1 MRTKLR
7 RPSPA
12 LVVALIALFVA
23 LGGTAVAATPIV
35 KRALFADN
43 AGKLQG
49 KTLAAIVQAASA
61 AGAALPS
68 PASTAGGLVTTK
80 TAPWSVSPGLGSD
93 FTVTCDPGQKAV
105 SGGFEDP
112 EGWGHPWDSRP
123 TRDGAGWQVFVSV
136 GREAP
141 SAQSGTLYAIC
152 LK

>member
-12 LVVALIALFVA
+12 LV
-23 LGGTAVAATPIV
+23 
-35 KRALFADN
+35 
-43 AGKLQG
+43 
-49 KTLAAIVQAASA
+49 
-61 AGAALPS
+61 
-68 PASTAGGLVTTK
+68 
-80 TAPWSVSPGLGSD
+80 
-93 FTVTCDPGQKAV
+93 DPGQKAL
-105 SGGFEDP
+105 SGGFEDR

-123 TRDGAGWQVFVSV
+123 TPDGAGWRVFVSV

>member
-7 RPSPA
+7 PPSPA

-49 KTLAAIVQAASA
+49 KTLAAIMQGASV
-61 AGAALPS
+61 AGASLPS

-80 TAPWSVSPGLGSD
+80 SAPWSVSPGQGLD
-93 FTVTCDPGQKAV
+93 FTVTCDAGQKGAASLRPAGEL
-105 SGGFEDP
+105 SGQAECEP
-112 EGWGHPWDSRP
+112 VRP
-123 TRDGAGWQVFVSV
+123 RLD
-136 GREAP
+136 
-141 SAQSGTLYAIC
+141 
-152 LK
+152 